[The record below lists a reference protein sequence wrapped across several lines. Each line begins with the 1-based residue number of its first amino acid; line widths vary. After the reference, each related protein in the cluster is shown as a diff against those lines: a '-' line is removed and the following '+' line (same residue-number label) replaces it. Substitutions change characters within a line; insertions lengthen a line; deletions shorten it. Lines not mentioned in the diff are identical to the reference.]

1 MSKTKG
7 EVRSTRISVPV
18 TSQER
23 QTIEE
28 MRGDIPVATFLRA
41 LVRDEARRRGQT
53 TSEGC

>member
-28 MRGDIPVATFLRA
+28 MRGDVPAATFLRA

-53 TSEGC
+53 TSEGR